1 MSNLEKALNH
11 LTEQVSRYRKLS
23 FMEGEALNDCLKQ
36 ITATLYFLET
46 ERAIAH
52 ESFQDAIRQEVIGGS
67 SVSKAENIAHVK
79 HPEMYKLR
87 RIMEASY
94 EVVNALRSN
103 ISWIKQEINNTKNV

>member
-1 MSNLEKALNH
+1 MSDLEKALNH
-11 LTEQVSRYRKLS
+11 LSEQVARYRKLS

-36 ITATLYFLET
+36 ITATLYYLET
-46 ERAIAH
+46 ERSLAH
-52 ESFQDAIRQEVIGGS
+52 EAFQDTMRQEIIGGS
-67 SVSKAENIAHVK
+67 SVSRAENIAHAK

-103 ISWIKQEINNTKNV
+103 ISWIKQEINNTKNA